1 MAAKQ
6 ARAIRLNDQKPL
18 VLGAWC
24 LVLGA
29 VAIQRTSVSQSI
41 KVLLLALGARN
52 KQET

>member
-6 ARAIRLNDQKPL
+6 ARAIRLNDQKP
-18 VLGAWC
+18 

-52 KQET
+52 KQVT